1 MDFCNDDK
9 YFIFEDMIEMCIMIF
24 FRDKQVLEN
33 IKCKP
38 HTPIVGMASADRIV
52 GAYPPAGVLPCK
64 YFTKY
69 FGPLSYISDRR
80 EECYYIFRNI
90 FCKYFCYLTSMSS
103 DS

>member
-1 MDFCNDDK
+1 M
-9 YFIFEDMIEMCIMIF
+9 
-24 FRDKQVLEN
+24 LEN

-80 EECYYIFRNI
+80 EDCYYIFRNL

-103 DS
+103 DN